1 MGNIIALEVHAMGGA
16 FLVHS
21 MQINADLMG
30 DDIQVHRVLV
40 RRKGPDRPGQ
50 PEKAQGNLNLLNPA

>member
-1 MGNIIALEVHAMGGA
+1 MGNIIALEIHAMGGA

-40 RRKGPDRPGQ
+40 S
-50 PEKAQGNLNLLNPA
+50 